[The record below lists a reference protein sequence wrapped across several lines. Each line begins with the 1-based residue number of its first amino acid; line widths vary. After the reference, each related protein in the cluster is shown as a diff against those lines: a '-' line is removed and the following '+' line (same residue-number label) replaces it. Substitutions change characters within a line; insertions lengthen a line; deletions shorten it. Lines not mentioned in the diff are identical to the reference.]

1 MGQLRKVYHTQN
13 GKATGEDRRTKAI
26 LEAFM
31 MTGFPKLMSNQIKKL
46 REYLAE
52 QMLSKPHLGISFSN
66 LRKSKINPKEAKGKK
81 TPYL

>member
-52 QMLSKPHLGISFSN
+52 
-66 LRKSKINPKEAKGKK
+66 
-81 TPYL
+81 